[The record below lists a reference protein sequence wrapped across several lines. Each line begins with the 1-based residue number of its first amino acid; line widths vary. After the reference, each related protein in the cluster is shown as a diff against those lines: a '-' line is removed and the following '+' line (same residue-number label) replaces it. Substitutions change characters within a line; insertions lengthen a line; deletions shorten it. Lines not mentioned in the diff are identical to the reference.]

1 MDRWICHCGRAV
13 LSSAYPRSVP
23 RTLSRKLSE
32 GPGSEDSCFQMSYH
46 CSAELALTG
55 MHMETAEMES
65 LVYGCRCGNKQ
76 RMILCGRTCAVKRMT
91 VPRRGKA
98 HHWLGNV
105 TRKRPG
111 VCVRVCANINAGS
124 TTCIY
129 VFYSETA
136 RKIRAA

>member
-1 MDRWICHCGRAV
+1 MDRWMCHCGRAV
-13 LSSAYPRSVP
+13 LSSAAYPRSVP
-23 RTLSRKLSE
+23 RTLPRTLSE
-32 GPGSEDSCFQMSYH
+32 GPGSEDSCFKMSYH

-91 VPRRGKA
+91 VPRRGEA

-111 VCVRVCANINAGS
+111 MRVCANKNAGS

-129 VFYSETA
+129 VFHSETA